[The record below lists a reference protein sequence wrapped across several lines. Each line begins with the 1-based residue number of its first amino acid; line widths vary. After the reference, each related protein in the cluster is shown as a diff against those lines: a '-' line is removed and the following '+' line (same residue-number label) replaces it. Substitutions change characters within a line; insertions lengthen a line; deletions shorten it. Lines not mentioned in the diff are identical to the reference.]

1 MPDSDGKKN
10 ATQRSGIVLA
20 ASRHRPLFRY
30 ATERNVTGVTRH
42 SSRSSRP
49 AAGRPRSAEAQRA
62 VLDAARELFEAH
74 GYTGATIEAVAAR
87 SGVAKTTIY
96 RWWPNRASLLVEVL
110 AEVHT
115 AAVPLP
121 AGAEAVRAIVG
132 ELRDAAVAL
141 NGLTGRLLTAL
152 IGEAQH
158 DPEVSAELLEG
169 LFRPRRAAT
178 ARVIRRAQEQ
188 GTIRPDVPPDI
199 AADLLFGPLFY
210 RLLVRHDSVTSAFMM
225 QVFRYAVEG
234 LGKRPASRSARRA

>member
-1 MPDSDGKKN
+1 MFPG
-10 ATQRSGIVLA
+10 VP
-20 ASRHRPLFRY
+20 RHP
-30 ATERNVTGVTRH
+30 
-42 SSRSSRP
+42 SRSSAP
-49 AAGRPRSAEAQRA
+49 GAGRPRSAEAQRA
-62 VLDAARELFEAH
+62 VLAAARELFEAG
-74 GYTGATIEAVAAR
+74 GYAAATIDAVSAQ

-121 AGAEAVRAIVG
+121 AGGEPVRAIVG
-132 ELRDAAVAL
+132 ELRDAAGAL
-141 NGLTGRLLTAL
+141 NGLTGKLLTAL

-158 DPEVSAELLEG
+158 DPEVSDALLEG

-188 GTIRPDVPPDI
+188 GAIRPDVPPDI

-210 RLLVRHDSVTSAFMM
+210 RMLVRHDPVTRAFMM
-225 QVFRYAVEG
+225 QVFRFAMDG
-234 LGKRPASRSARRA
+234 LGAIPASPKTRRRS

>member
-1 MPDSDGKKN
+1 
-10 ATQRSGIVLA
+10 
-20 ASRHRPLFRY
+20 
-30 ATERNVTGVTRH
+30 
-42 SSRSSRP
+42 
-49 AAGRPRSAEAQRA
+49 
-62 VLDAARELFEAH
+62 VLDAARELFEAS

-121 AGAEAVRAIVG
+121 SGGEPVRAIVG

-141 NGLTGRLLTAL
+141 NGLTGKLLTAL

-169 LFRPRRAAT
+169 LFHPRRAAT
-178 ARVIRRAQEQ
+178 ARILRRAQEQ
-188 GTIRPDVPPDI
+188 GAIRPDVPPDV
-199 AADLLFGPLFY
+199 AADLFFGPLFY
-210 RLLVRHDSVTSAFMM
+210 RLLVRHDPVTTAFMM

-234 LGKRPASRSARRA
+234 LGTKPASRRARRSS

>member
-1 MPDSDGKKN
+1 M
-10 ATQRSGIVLA
+10 SGA
-20 ASRHRPLFRY
+20 ASRLQILFRY
-30 ATERNVTGVTRH
+30 GPKRNVPGVSRRP
-42 SSRSSRP
+42 SRSSP
-49 AAGRPRSAEAQRA
+49 TAGRPRSTEAQRA
-62 VLDAARELFEAH
+62 VLDAARELFEAR

-121 AGAEAVRAIVG
+121 AGGEPVRAVVA
-132 ELRDAAVAL
+132 ELRDAAGAA
-141 NGLTGRLLTAL
+141 NGLTGKLMTAL
-152 IGEAQH
+152 LGEAQH

-169 LFRPRRAAT
+169 LFRPRRATT

-188 GTIRPDVPPDI
+188 GAIRPDVPPDI

-210 RLLVRHDSVTSAFMM
+210 RLLVRHDPVTKAFMM
-225 QVFRYAVEG
+225 QVFRYAMDG
-234 LGKRPASRSARRA
+234 LRAPPASRATRRRS

>member
-1 MPDSDGKKN
+1 
-10 ATQRSGIVLA
+10 
-20 ASRHRPLFRY
+20 LFRY
-30 ATERNVTGVTRH
+30 AAKRNVPGVARR
-42 SSRSSRP
+42 SSRSP
-49 AAGRPRSAEAQRA
+49 GPVAGRPRSAEAQRA
-62 VLDAARELFEAH
+62 VLDAARELFEAR

-121 AGAEAVRAIVG
+121 AAGEPLRAIVG

-158 DPEVSAELLEG
+158 DPEVGAELLEA
-169 LFRPRRAAT
+169 LFYPRRAAT
-178 ARVIRRAQEQ
+178 ARIIRRAQEQ

-199 AADLLFGPLFY
+199 AADLFFGPLFY
-210 RLLVRHDSVTSAFMM
+210 RLLVRHNAVSRPFMM
-225 QVFRYAVEG
+225 QVFRYAVQG
-234 LGKRPASRSARRA
+234 LGKIPASRSARRSS